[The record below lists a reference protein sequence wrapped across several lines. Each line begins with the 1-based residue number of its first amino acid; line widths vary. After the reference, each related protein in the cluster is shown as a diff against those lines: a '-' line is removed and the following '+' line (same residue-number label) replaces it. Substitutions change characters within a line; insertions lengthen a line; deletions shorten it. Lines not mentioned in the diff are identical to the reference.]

1 MKNKA
6 TEKLCPTWEF
16 PRPLGV
22 KKNQNKTSG
31 HVIDFTKMNVN
42 TAKMFSQ
49 QRKYQQIMNVRNITI
64 NRY

>member
-22 KKNQNKTSG
+22 EKKKSG